1 MKPCLVSKLAFSAI
15 VLLISACDTVAFYE
29 KERLND
35 PAMQF
40 DPDPL
45 YSQMRQHMLTPREGA
60 IGGFSS
66 IGAGGC
72 SCK

>member
-1 MKPCLVSKLAFSAI
+1 MKLSIVSKLIIAAVMLF
-15 VLLISACDTVAFYE
+15 VSACDTVAFYE

-40 DPDPL
+40 DSDPL

-60 IGGFSS
+60 IGGFST